1 MTDPVKS
8 IEVFSL
14 TTERREPYLGSL
26 RPGEE
31 PNDRGYFVR
40 RGNRTVYPVFDR
52 SVLVRVETESG
63 VAGWGETY
71 GLVAPGAVGEI
82 INDLLAGFTVGRDA
96 SDPAAIHDDLYDLM
110 RVRGYTGGFLGD
122 ALAAIDIALWDIAGK
137 EAGCSVAKLLQHRAG
152 RSGMP
157 FRPTIR
163 ACPGLHATNAP
174 NSHERGRGAALTPSS
189 SRLLFWMAAP
199 RKKCAA

>member
-82 INDLLAGFTVGRDA
+82 INDLLAGFTVGR
-96 SDPAAIHDDLYDLM
+96 
-110 RVRGYTGGFLGD
+110 
-122 ALAAIDIALWDIAGK
+122 
-137 EAGCSVAKLLQHRAG
+137 G
-152 RSGMP
+152 RI
-157 FRPTIR
+157 RPR
-163 ACPGLHATNAP
+163 CNP
-174 NSHERGRGAALTPSS
+174 
-189 SRLLFWMAAP
+189 
-199 RKKCAA
+199 